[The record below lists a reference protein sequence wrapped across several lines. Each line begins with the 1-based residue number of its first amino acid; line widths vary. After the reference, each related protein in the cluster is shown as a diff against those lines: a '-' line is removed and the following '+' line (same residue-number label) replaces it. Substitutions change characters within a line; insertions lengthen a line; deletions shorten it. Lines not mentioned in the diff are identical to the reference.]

1 MIIRAL
7 TFGSVTAYLKGWW
20 LPLSLLVIWWQ
31 LTANQLVNLN
41 FWVPPEAVL
50 QAAEQLWED
59 GLLWDHLTAS
69 VWRMAGGFAYGALAG
84 LSLGLLLGLSN
95 WADRLL
101 TPTFSA
107 FRQISVFAWIPLIS
121 LSFGLG
127 EASKIFFIALVAF
140 LPVVVNTYEGIKS
153 VPVNLLEVGRVYQFN
168 PGLTIRRI
176 VLPAAAPSILMGLEL
191 SGIYAWLATIGAEY
205 LLTSNGGIGAMMS
218 SAQQTFMMDQVF
230 VGIILSGLVGFSV
243 TAGLDGLRRYV
254 LRWKKSH

>member
-1 MIIRAL
+1 MITRAL

-41 FWVPPEAVL
+41 FWVPPAAVL

-59 GLLWDHLTAS
+59 GLLWGHLTAS

-140 LPVVVNTYEGIKS
+140 LPVVVNTYEGIK
-153 VPVNLLEVGRVYQFN
+153 R
-168 PGLTIRRI
+168 
-176 VLPAAAPSILMGLEL
+176 
-191 SGIYAWLATIGAEY
+191 
-205 LLTSNGGIGAMMS
+205 
-218 SAQQTFMMDQVF
+218 
-230 VGIILSGLVGFSV
+230 
-243 TAGLDGLRRYV
+243 
-254 LRWKKSH
+254 